1 MMTIFVF
8 FRPFLLQINSITF
21 KTKAMSVYSCKCN
34 MSAGM
39 SQPVQREESMYVCI
53 HVCMSVFMFVCTC
66 LHVCLYAYVCI
77 VETCSTR
84 GKHDA
89 TMTVVSICRSSEA
102 RTIFRNLSISCY
114 LQSFSSDQV
123 LSNDTCP
130 LCLSGSS
137 HSLQEHIF
145 LQMNWCG
152 ADSEVNSKLQCI
164 EHFKF
169 PIPMASKV
177 IL

>member
-34 MSAGM
+34 VSAGM

-66 LHVCLYAYVCI
+66 LHVCLYACMFI

-114 LQSFSSDQV
+114 LQSFSSDKFWSGFKQWH
-123 LSNDTCP
+123 LSS
-130 LCLSGSS
+130 LSLWQFTFIARA
-137 HSLQEHIF
+137 HF
-145 LQMNWCG
+145 PAN
-152 ADSEVNSKLQCI
+152 KL
-164 EHFKF
+164 
-169 PIPMASKV
+169 V
-177 IL
+177 RYG